1 MGYQLVVSGNRIL
14 AHGTNCFYSMG
25 GTVICPETERV
36 YQNAT
41 VVNCDNIPSDID
53 LVGYEYH
60 AGEFVPCAPFGV
72 GDGNVAVVCGNDCKA
87 IKDSGI
93 PLAEIGR
100 IVRTSY
106 TGSGG
111 STVSLTFDAKPVIL
125 FILGE
130 YEKSGESVAKHHS
143 FNIVTEGKLIG
154 WVGVDGH
161 TVNGNYS
168 QGSTS
173 EEVVV
178 SGNTITIRKYSSS
191 YSYYNPVNSEDV
203 TYKVIAIVCKE
214 ENKNAVSES

>member
-1 MGYQLVVSGNRIL
+1 MQLVLSNNRVL
-14 AHGTNCFYSMG
+14 AHGENFISMG
-25 GTVICPETERV
+25 GTVINTETNKV

-41 VVNCDNIPSDID
+41 VAECDGCPSDID
-53 LVGYEYH
+53 TVGYEYH
-60 AGEFVPCAPFGV
+60 AGEFVPCAPYGK
-72 GDGNVAVVCGNDCKA
+72 GNGNIAVVCNNDCKA

-125 FILGE
+125 FITGE
-130 YEKSGESVAKHHS
+130 YERSGEDVAKHHS

-154 WVGVDGH
+154 WIGVDGH
-161 TVNGNYS
+161 TVTGNYS
-168 QGSTS
+168 QGSTC

-178 SGNTITIRKYSSS
+178 SGNTITIRKYSHS
-191 YSYYNPVNSEDV
+191 YSYPNPVNYEGD

-214 ENKNAVSES
+214 ENKNVVSES